1 MKKAK
6 IASATM
12 VVLMIAV
19 ILGTSVSLAM
29 ATPSMNVSGKFKATP
44 IPGTSIIR
52 DAGTNLFIYREANG
66 YWTGGI
72 SGTTHGH
79 QNIISHGWNGLPP
92 PASTIE
98 WSNVNIESFMAS
110 ALVDGKTGS
119 LTLHFVGKGYADG
132 TNVGT
137 WKIMSGTGDLANLHG
152 QGSWWKA
159 PADLESSYEG
169 QVHFDP

>member
-6 IASATM
+6 ILSATI
-12 VVLMIAV
+12 VALMISV
-19 ILGTSVSLAM
+19 ILGTSVSLAQG
-29 ATPSMNVSGKFKATP
+29 TPSTDVSGKFKATP
-44 IPGTSIIR
+44 ISGSTIIR

-66 YWTGGI
+66 LWTGGI

-79 QNIISHGWNGLPP
+79 QNIISHGWNGLQP

-98 WSNVNIESFMAS
+98 WSTLKIEIFMAS

-119 LTLHFVGKGYADG
+119 LTLQIVGKGYADG
-132 TNVGT
+132 TNIGT
-137 WKIMSGTGDLANLHG
+137 WKIMSGTGDLENLHG

-159 PADLESSYEG
+159 PTDLESSYGG
-169 QVHFDP
+169 QIHFDP